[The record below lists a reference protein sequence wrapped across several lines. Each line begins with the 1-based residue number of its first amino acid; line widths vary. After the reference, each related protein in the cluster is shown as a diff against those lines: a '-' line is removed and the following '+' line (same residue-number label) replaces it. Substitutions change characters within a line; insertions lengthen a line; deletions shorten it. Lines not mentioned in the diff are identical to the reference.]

1 MRTKKNIV
9 HRRHSIKR
17 NVLDKIKSRSRKN
30 NAKFNNTSK
39 TKLRKRHFNIQSAGG
54 KETKLNKFK
63 KSNCKLSIEDISKD
77 NCLYNLVVEGIYD
90 TVEKFLG
97 DKRDNKTRKELYNS
111 IKESVVG
118 VLMHFVKFRDENGN
132 LLVTNHSELDDILD
146 FFTIFFIVKIY
157 LSKEENTMRL
167 RNFLEE
173 NFLTGNYASDLEIT
187 KRELTAL
194 ENMLR
199 EQAGSFMSQES
210 VESLISNI
218 SSDSGFASINY
229 DNFSSEGSQLY
240 GPARLYSGIDE
251 GVEYDN
257 ADAFISGIPVKVGV
271 DNPLYHVI
279 SEQQNTYEEAGLVT
293 QEKLKQVLAKSERL
307 VQETYASRRALFEKL
322 QNATTSPTRR
332 PNSAAL
338 AEPLA
343 EQASTNAYDEVQMNE
358 DQRLLLETIKQ
369 EGDVKKLEEMYEE
382 MSGSSPSPP
391 DQKPLVVMVHG
402 NLNYDQV
409 TPEEAGEY
417 ARLTSQNPDI
427 QTVRSEPNA
436 QYDVLSKKKRERLVN
451 KKLLDAAALY
461 ERSRI
466 NVDKIE
472 TLEQG
477 VDLIRRHLKTAKT
490 IEKIIILR
498 DIMNQLYKKFES
510 GTVRE
515 LTGVS
520 SYYESADFTHGV
532 KSEYVDAEPLPDGYN
547 DAELRPRGKYYEA
560 EPPPV
565 GDLLTGR
572 ENRNPFT
579 QRVTTEGEG
588 GENSTSSSLPP
599 RPPRPPGTTKPKKRS
614 SLPRFEADFKTIV
627 IDNIDSDVYPTFFS
641 VAGVYEKNLM
651 GKTLSEEEIPTFYE
665 HLNSFIAGFPEE
677 LKKNWNFTQFN
688 DKVKEKV
695 KENCNKVNDKVKI
708 FKYINTLGTDFLTN
722 FRGTQSLVSFAKAA
736 AEKISSTEQLKSAYS
751 DLLERYSIIIKLS
764 DELFECFNL
773 LRAQRIEAI
782 RHYDIGVSLFIL
794 FFMTVINN
802 VYVGALK
809 KYFRNS
815 LRTFISMVREEE
827 GNKVGGGGEEEEG
840 EGKESSKLEFNLDS
854 NVIRMLKEY
863 VKVYAELDSDNK
875 KLAGNFTNIIPILIS
890 RSMKGGF
897 ISPFIRNFKNAIK
910 KSSVTSLDPS
920 DFNLVNHIF
929 FIKQK
934 HRSFKYD
941 NEQSP
946 QQDESERAM
955 TTYTFGSDLQNTFDI
970 TALGTIKTGKMI
982 TLPIKPKKT
991 LSGKYFIEAP
1001 NNSNIKTR
1009 ILGSNYTKQSIKTA
1023 EDFVELLEIQLEDIK
1038 KKGIVA
1044 NFHTALETSNEL
1056 KVEELHSYSY
1066 RLYSEQ
1072 DLADAV
1078 PDTSLYAQ
1086 TQIVSELFNALKHS
1100 VVNK

>member
-39 TKLRKRHFNIQSAGG
+39 TKLRKRHFNNQSAGG
-54 KETKLNKFK
+54 KENKLNKFK

-77 NCLYNLVVEGIYD
+77 NCLYNLVVEAIYG

-97 DKRDNKTRKELYNS
+97 EESGNKTRKELYNS

-199 EQAGSFMSQES
+199 EQAGSFMSQAS

-218 SSDSGFASINY
+218 SSSDSGYASINY

-240 GPARLYSGIDE
+240 GPGPGSLYSEIDE

-257 ADAFISGIPVKVGV
+257 AEAFISGTPVEVGY

-279 SEQQNTYEEAGLVT
+279 SKQQNTYAEAGLVT

-322 QNATTSPTRR
+322 QNATTKRT
-332 PNSAAL
+332 NSL
-338 AEPLA
+338 AEPLS

-369 EGDVKKLEEMYEE
+369 AGDVKKLEKLQNMYVGA
-382 MSGSSPSPP
+382 SGSSASQSDP
-391 DQKPLVVMVHG
+391 KPLVVMVHG

-409 TPEEAGEY
+409 TPEEEAVEY
-417 ARLTSQNPDI
+417 ARLTSRVEVQDG
-427 QTVRSEPNA
+427 QKVRSEPNA
-436 QYDVLSKKKRERLVN
+436 PYDVLSKKKRERLVDIEVL
-451 KKLLDAAALY
+451 KAAALY

-466 NVDKIE
+466 NVDKIQTKE
-472 TLEQG
+472 EG
-477 VDLIRRHLKTAKT
+477 EALIRRHLKTAET

-510 GTVRE
+510 GTVRA
-515 LTGVS
+515 LSGVS
-520 SYYESADFTHGV
+520 GYYESAGTGV
-532 KSEYVDAEPLPDGYN
+532 RSQYVEADPLPDGY
-547 DAELRPRGKYYEA
+547 YEA
-560 EPPPV
+560 ELPPNPMPNYKMPNDLRNAPV
-565 GDLLTGR
+565 QT
-572 ENRNPFT
+572 
-579 QRVTTEGEG
+579 VTTEGEG
-588 GENSTSSSLPP
+588 GENSTSPSPSSTPP
-599 RPPRPPGTTKPKKRS
+599 RLPDRTKPTIRS

-641 VAGVYEKNLM
+641 VAGVYEKDLM
-651 GKTLSEEEIPTFYE
+651 GNTLSEEEIPTFYE
-665 HLNSFIAGFPEE
+665 HLNSFIAGFPKE

-695 KENCNKVNDKVKI
+695 KENCNKVNDRVKI

-722 FRGTQSLVSFAKAA
+722 FRETQSLVSFAKVA
-736 AEKISSTEQLKSAYS
+736 AEKISSTELQTYA

-773 LRAQRIEAI
+773 LRAQRIEAMW
-782 RHYDIGVSLFIL
+782 HNDIGVPLFIL

-815 LRTFISMVREEE
+815 LRTFISMVKEDEPA
-827 GNKVGGGGEEEEG
+827 NKAGGGKKEE

-910 KSSVTSLDPS
+910 KSSVTSLNPS

-929 FIKQK
+929 FIKK
-934 HRSFKYD
+934 KNRDFKYD
-941 NEQSP
+941 NESP
-946 QQDESERAM
+946 LQVESERAM

-982 TLPIKPKKT
+982 TLPIKSKQT
-991 LSGKYFIEAP
+991 LSHKYFIEAP

-1023 EDFVELLEIQLEDIK
+1023 EDFVELLEIKLEDIK

-1072 DLADAV
+1072 DLSKAV

>member
-39 TKLRKRHFNIQSAGG
+39 TKLRKKHFNNQSAGG
-54 KETKLNKFK
+54 KENKLNKFK

-77 NCLYNLVVEGIYD
+77 NCLYNLVVDAIYG
-90 TVEKFLG
+90 TVEKFLEEESG
-97 DKRDNKTRKELYNS
+97 NKTRKELYNS
-111 IKESVVG
+111 IKESVMS

-173 NFLTGNYASDLEIT
+173 NFLTGNYASDLEMT

-199 EQAGSFMSQES
+199 EQAGSFMSQEG

-218 SSDSGFASINY
+218 SSDSGYASINY
-229 DNFSSEGSQLY
+229 DNFSSEGNQLY
-240 GPARLYSGIDE
+240 GPGSLNSGIDE
-251 GVEYDN
+251 GAEYDN
-257 ADAFISGIPVKVGV
+257 ADAFISGTPVIVSV
-271 DNPLYHVI
+271 DNPLYRVI
-279 SEQQNTYEEAGLVT
+279 SEQQNTYAEAGLVT
-293 QEKLKQVLAKSERL
+293 QKTFQNILAKSERL
-307 VQETYASRRALFEKL
+307 VEETKASRLAFIETL
-322 QNATTSPTRR
+322 QQAMTNPTGRH
-332 PNSAAL
+332 NSA

-343 EQASTNAYDEVQMNE
+343 AEASTDAYDDVQMDE
-358 DQRLLLETIKQ
+358 HQRLLLETKRR
-369 EGDVKKLEEMYEE
+369 EGNVERVESMASMYGET
-382 MSGSSPSPP
+382 SDSSPQSE
-391 DQKPLVVMVHG
+391 KPLVVMVHG
-402 NLNYDQV
+402 NLNYNQV
-409 TPEEAGEY
+409 TPEEAVEY
-417 ARLTSQNPDI
+417 ERLTSRVKVQDG

-436 QYDVLSKKKRERLVN
+436 LYDELIKKRN
-451 KKLLDAAALY
+451 KKLIDRELLDATALY
-461 ERSRI
+461 ERTRI
-466 NVDKIE
+466 NVDEID
-472 TLEQG
+472 TLEKG
-477 VDLIRRHLKTAKT
+477 EALIRRHLKTAKT

-510 GTVRE
+510 GTVRK
-515 LTGVS
+515 LSGVS
-520 SYYESADFTHGV
+520 GYYESAGTGV
-532 KSEYVDAEPLPDGYN
+532 KSEYVDADPLPKTG
-547 DAELRPRGKYYEA
+547 YYEA
-560 EPPPV
+560 ELPPEEYDLPPGSENENPFFQIEEVSTPPPPPIPS
-565 GDLLTGR
+565 DDTKSTLT
-572 ENRNPFT
+572 
-579 QRVTTEGEG
+579 
-588 GENSTSSSLPP
+588 
-599 RPPRPPGTTKPKKRS
+599 S
-614 SLPRFEADFKTIV
+614 SLPRFKAAFKTQV
-627 IDNIDSDVYPTFFS
+627 IDNIDSDVYHTFFS
-641 VAGVYEKNLM
+641 VAGVYNPESTASINEAEIEKVNVELNDFITTFPQNLQ
-651 GKTLSEEEIPTFYE
+651 
-665 HLNSFIAGFPEE
+665 N
-677 LKKNWNFTQFN
+677 NDNFKQF
-688 DKVKEKV
+688 KEDVIKKV
-695 KENCNKVNDKVKI
+695 KENYYKVSNKSEI

-722 FRGTQSLVSFAKAA
+722 FRETQSLVSFAKAA
-736 AEKISSTEQLKSAYS
+736 AEKISSTELQTYA

-782 RHYDIGVSLFIL
+782 RHNDIGVSLFIL

-815 LRTFISMVREEE
+815 LRTFISMVREE
-827 GNKVGGGGEEEEG
+827 GNKVGGGGEEEE
-840 EGKESSKLEFNLDS
+840 EGKESSKLELNLDS

-863 VKVYAELDSDNK
+863 VTVYAELNSDNK

-910 KSSVTSLDPS
+910 KSSVAS

-929 FIKQK
+929 FIKK
-934 HRSFKYD
+934 ENRPFKYD
-941 NEQSP
+941 NEQSNP
-946 QQDESERAM
+946 QPEQPSEDKAM
-955 TTYTFGSDLQNTFDI
+955 TTYTFGSDLQNTFGI

-982 TLPIKPKKT
+982 TLPIKSKQS

-1009 ILGSNYTKQSIKTA
+1009 ILGSNYTKQTIKTA

-1072 DLADAV
+1072 DLSEAV

-1086 TQIVSELFNALKHS
+1086 TQLVSELFNALKHS
-1100 VVNK
+1100 VVSK

>member
-39 TKLRKRHFNIQSAGG
+39 TKLRKRHFNNQSAGG
-54 KETKLNKFK
+54 KENKLNKFK

-77 NCLYNLVVEGIYD
+77 NCLYNLVVEAIYG

-97 DKRDNKTRKELYNS
+97 EESGNKTRKELYNS

-173 NFLTGNYASDLEIT
+173 NFLTGNYASDLEMT

-199 EQAGSFMSQES
+199 EQAGSFMSPAS

-240 GPARLYSGIDE
+240 GPGPGSLYSEIDE

-257 ADAFISGIPVKVGV
+257 ADAFISGTPVQVGV
-271 DNPLYHVI
+271 DNPLYYVI
-279 SEQQNTYEEAGLVT
+279 SKQQNTYAEAGLVT
-293 QEKLKQVLAKSERL
+293 QEKLKQVLAKSER
-307 VQETYASRRALFEKL
+307 QKEETYASRRALFEKL
-322 QNATTSPTRR
+322 QNASATGRS
-332 PNSAAL
+332 NSL

-343 EQASTNAYDEVQMNE
+343 EEASNNAYDEVQMNE

-369 EGDVKKLEEMYEE
+369 AGDVKRLQKLQNMYVGA
-382 MSGSSPSPP
+382 SGSSPS
-391 DQKPLVVMVHG
+391 QSEKPLVVMVHG
-402 NLNYDQV
+402 NLNYNQV
-409 TPEEAGEY
+409 TPEGAGEY
-417 ARLTSQNPDI
+417 TRLTPRVEVQDG
-427 QTVRSEPNA
+427 QKVRSEPNA
-436 QYDVLSKKKRERLVN
+436 PYDVLSKKKRERLVDIEVL
-451 KKLLDAAALY
+451 KAAALY

-466 NVDKIE
+466 NVDKIQTKE
-472 TLEQG
+472 KGEA
-477 VDLIRRHLKTAKT
+477 LIRRHLKTAKT

-510 GTVRE
+510 GTVRA
-515 LTGVS
+515 LSGVS
-520 SYYESADFTHGV
+520 GYYESAGTGV
-532 KSEYVDAEPLPDGYN
+532 RSQYVEADPLPDGY
-547 DAELRPRGKYYEA
+547 YEA
-560 EPPPV
+560 DPLPEENDSPP
-565 GDLLTGR
+565 GN
-572 ENRNPFT
+572 ENENPLNG
-579 QRVTTEGEG
+579 VEEEG
-588 GENSTSSSLPP
+588 GENSTSPSPSPPPP
-599 RPPRPPGTTKPKKRS
+599 RPPVDTKPKIRS

-641 VAGVYEKNLM
+641 VAGVYEKDLM
-651 GKTLSEEEIPTFYE
+651 GNTLSAKEIPIFYE
-665 HLNSFIAGFPEE
+665 HLNSFIAGFPKE

-695 KENCNKVNDKVKI
+695 KENCNKVNDRSKI
-708 FKYINTLGTDFLTN
+708 LRYINTLGTDFLTN
-722 FRGTQSLVSFAKAA
+722 FRETQSLVSFAKAA
-736 AEKISSTEQLKSAYS
+736 AEKISSTELQTYA
-751 DLLERYSIIIKLS
+751 DLLKRYSIIIKLS

-773 LRAQRIEAI
+773 LRAQRIEAMW
-782 RHYDIGVSLFIL
+782 HNDIGVPLFIL

-809 KYFRNS
+809 KYFRKS
-815 LRTFISMVREEE
+815 LRTFISMVREE
-827 GNKVGGGGEEEEG
+827 GNKVGGGGEEEEE

-863 VKVYAELDSDNK
+863 VTVYAELDSDNK

-910 KSSVTSLDPS
+910 KSSVTSLNPS

-929 FIKQK
+929 FIKK
-934 HRSFKYD
+934 KNRSFKYD
-941 NEQSP
+941 NDNESP
-946 QQDESERAM
+946 QQVESERAM

-970 TALGTIKTGKMI
+970 TALGTIKTGKK
-982 TLPIKPKKT
+982 LSSPIKPKQS
-991 LSGKYFIEAP
+991 LSNKYFIEAP

-1023 EDFVELLEIQLEDIK
+1023 EDFVELLEIKLEDIK

-1072 DLADAV
+1072 DLSKAV